1 MFAFRL
7 ALGITALIWQGL
19 PALVATATYLAL
31 SVQPAL
37 AAIAAS
43 LLAMA
48 AVLVKQLVA
57 LLLPPPSS
65 HGTARFA
72 DCDDIARG
80 RLFANRGVI
89 LGRKAGR
96 VLRYG
101 GDGHLLTFAPTRSG
115 KGVGCVIPNLLSWPS
130 SVVVTDIKGENLA
143 ITGKYR
149 SKLGAVYALAPFDQT
164 LTGTAAYNPFD
175 FIRVGSPYEVDD
187 TRLIAEML
195 VVPDGHEPSHW
206 DREARTLITGLI
218 LHIMHSGQPE
228 QKNPAHLRQKLMDDT
243 EGIELTLA
251 EMATSDHEAVSRIAL
266 GFSQKADKER
276 SGVIST
282 AQGATEVFESPLLAA
297 ITGHSTFALSELFEG
312 TCSVYLVIPPEY
324 LDTYRPYLRLMIG
337 LCTAAMTRRKCGSGH
352 EVLFLLDELPALGYM
367 RPIEEGIGY
376 LAGYKAKLWLFV
388 QDLDQLAKTYPKAR
402 SMVANCAVRQAFN
415 VQDPQTAKL
424 LADMMG
430 TTTIRMVSAGSS
442 GKLPIRLLSGSY
454 QSSAYE
460 AGRELMT
467 PAEVMAMT
475 PKQQLLFVQ
484 STPPIKAAKIRY
496 FDKTEW
502 RFWGKYSS

>member
-7 ALGITALIWQGL
+7 ALGISALIWQSL
-19 PALVATATYLAL
+19 PALVAAGTYLAL

-37 AAIAAS
+37 AVIAAS
-43 LLAMA
+43 LFAMVSVLA
-48 AVLVKQLVA
+48 KQLVV

-72 DCDDIARG
+72 DLDDIARA
-80 RLFANRGVI
+80 RLFANRGII

-96 VLRYG
+96 AIRYS

-115 KGVGCVIPNLLSWPS
+115 KGVGCVIPTLLSWRG

-143 ITGKYR
+143 TTGRYR
-149 SKLGAVYALAPFDQT
+149 RRLGQVYALAPFDET
-164 LTGTAAYNPFD
+164 LNASAAYNPFD

-206 DREARTLITGLI
+206 DREARTLISGLV
-218 LHIMHSGQPE
+218 LYVMHHGREGDKS
-228 QKNPAHLRQKLMDDT
+228 PAHVRQLLMNDL
-243 EGIELTLA
+243 EGFELTLA
-251 EMATSDHEAVSRIAL
+251 EMANSPHPAVSRIAT
-266 GFSQKADKER
+266 GFSQKSEKER

-282 AQGATEVFESPLLAA
+282 AQGATEVFESPLLAK
-297 ITGHSTFALSELFEG
+297 ITSSSTFKLEELKDG
-312 TCSVYLVIPPEY
+312 ICSLYLVIPPEY
-324 LDTYRPYLRLMIG
+324 LDSYRPYLRLMVG
-337 LCTAAMTRRKCGSGH
+337 LCTAMMTRRVH
-352 EVLFLLDELPALGYM
+352 NTPYEVLFLLDELPALGYM

-376 LAGYKAKLWLFV
+376 LAGYRAKLWLFV

-402 SMVANCAVRQAFN
+402 SIVANCAVRQAFN
-415 VQDPQTAKL
+415 VQDPETAKL
-424 LADMMG
+424 LSDMMG
-430 TTTIRMVSAGSS
+430 ATTIKMKSAGSS

-460 AGRELMT
+460 SGRDLMT
-467 PAEVMAMT
+467 PAEVMAMR

-484 STPPIKAAKIRY
+484 SVPPIKAKKIRY
-496 FDKTEW
+496 FDPLEW
-502 RFWGKYSS
+502 RFWGKY